1 MVRSTSRTQST
12 VRRSRV
18 RAVGARQLAMWS
30 VNVMLVR
37 SKCAGWS
44 DERLREEQKA
54 DERLREEQKADE
66 RLREEQKADERLRE
80 EQRALALDSE
90 ERHTVRLRVLR

>member
-1 MVRSTSRTQST
+1 
-12 VRRSRV
+12 V

-54 DERLREEQKADE
+54 DERLREEQ
-66 RLREEQKADERLRE
+66 
-80 EQRALALDSE
+80 RALALDSE

>member
-1 MVRSTSRTQST
+1 
-12 VRRSRV
+12 
-18 RAVGARQLAMWS
+18 MWS

-44 DERLREEQKA
+44 
-54 DERLREEQKADE
+54 DE

>member
-1 MVRSTSRTQST
+1 M
-12 VRRSRV
+12 
-18 RAVGARQLAMWS
+18 RAAGARQLAMWS
-30 VNVMLVR
+30 VNVILVK

-66 RLREEQKADERLRE
+66 RLREG
-80 EQRALALDSE
+80 QRALALDSE

>member
-1 MVRSTSRTQST
+1 LVRSTTRTQST

-54 DERLREEQKADE
+54 DERLREEQ
-66 RLREEQKADERLRE
+66 
-80 EQRALALDSE
+80 RALALDSE